1 VPQRR
6 EDHLRVLVRAGCL
19 FDGAAGSTPDGDD
32 RIAGAGQPN
41 DATARRETA
50 CYVRRMY
57 QGEQIWRNVDQ
68 YFIDHLVHEDVA
80 LARARASSSSTVM
93 PDADVAPNQG
103 AFLSVIAQIAGARR
117 VLEFGTLAG
126 YSTIWLARAV
136 GPTGTV
142 VTLEIDG
149 ETAAVARENFE
160 RAGVADRVELIV
172 GPASDSVRALI
183 DAGTEPFDLVFI
195 DADKPNNPHYL
206 DAALTLSKPGT
217 VIIGDNV
224 VRNGAIANSDS
235 DDPRVHGTWALI
247 EKLGDDP
254 AIAASALQTVGL
266 KGWDGFVIAV
276 VRDVT

>member
-1 VPQRR
+1 MTISVTLSIVSNVTRR
-6 EDHLRVLVRAGCL
+6 AE
-19 FDGAAGSTPDGDD
+19 
-32 RIAGAGQPN
+32 AGQPN
-41 DATARRETA
+41 DEMGRPETG
-50 CYVRRMY
+50 CYGRRMY
-57 QGEQIWRNVDQ
+57 QGEQIWRSVDQ
-68 YFIDHLVHEDVA
+68 YFIDHLVHEDDA
-80 LARARASSSSTVM
+80 LAQARASSSRTVM
-93 PDADVAPNQG
+93 PEAEVAPNQG

-142 VTLEIDG
+142 VTLEIDE

-172 GPASDSVRALI
+172 GPASDSVRALT
-183 DAGTEPFDLVFI
+183 DAGTEAFDLVFL

-206 DAALTLSKPGT
+206 DAALMLSKPGT

-224 VRNGAIANSDS
+224 VRNGAIANAES

-247 EKLGDDP
+247 EKLGDDRT
-254 AIAASALQTVGL
+254 IAASALQTVGL
-266 KGWDGFVIAV
+266 KGWDGFAIAV
-276 VRDVT
+276 VRAIT